1 MKRRSVDPFW
11 VHQIAEA
18 PREAYFSAQQPPPGE
33 EAWLPFP
40 HGHPRRSQRSA
51 VAPAQGPSTSVG
63 LIWRVRDRRTFQELR
78 RRGRRVRSGTVS
90 VTMLAPSPLTGDE
103 PPRVAFAVSRKVG
116 TAVVRNR
123 LRRQVRAYLG
133 EVRSVDSARFP
144 SGAWL
149 FAIQPS
155 AADASR
161 EEVLRDVDSCLD
173 RLVGTPR

>member
-1 MKRRSVDPFW
+1 
-11 VHQIAEA
+11 
-18 PREAYFSAQQPPPGE
+18 
-33 EAWLPFP
+33 
-40 HGHPRRSQRSA
+40 
-51 VAPAQGPSTSVG
+51 
-63 LIWRVRDRRTFQELR
+63 
-78 RRGRRVRSGTVS
+78 
-90 VTMLAPSPLTGDE
+90 MLAPSPLTGDE

-144 SGAWL
+144 SGVWL